1 MKANELRIGNY
12 VDLFGMTATVQPDDF
27 NLREHGIAIEQGK
40 PIPLTEEWL
49 NRFGATKYS
58 NDTHHIAFM
67 WIINIDNNTWEIRVN
82 LDFLLCEIQHV
93 HQLQNLYFAL
103 TGEELKIIQK

>member
-12 VDLFGMTATVQPDDF
+12 VDLFGMTATVQADDF
-27 NLREHGIAIEQGK
+27 NMTEHGIAIEQGK

-49 NRFGATKYS
+49 KRLGATK
-58 NDTHHIAFM
+58 NRDTTFYIEE
-67 WIINIDNNTWEIRVN
+67 INWLELNGDIWDVCLVEGYTITQ
-82 LDFLLCEIQHV
+82 IQYV

-103 TGEELKIIQK
+103 TGDELKIIQK